1 MIKKLRYLC
10 TLLLIAVAS
19 AAWGAEELFYTLN
32 GTITGGTNGYATESE
47 ITQGDISWKI
57 MGNTTASPWR
67 IGGKSLT
74 NENRTAYSTTAMG
87 SAISRLVLTL
97 GTGAD
102 VTINSLELI
111 VASNADFTNVLDKIT
126 KTEVTLSGDNVF
138 IPSNG
143 SEWASGAYY
152 KFVFNLTITAT
163 SNKFVQFS
171 ALKFY
176 RIPSANQV
184 ATPTFSP
191 VAGTYA
197 GSQEITISTTTEGAT
212 IYYTTD
218 GTDPTTNSSVY
229 SNAIKINDDTTIKAL
244 AAKEGFTNSTIASAS
259 YTIVNIEHAGTVA
272 DPYTVADARAAI
284 DAGIG
289 TTDVYATGIVSAIP
303 TAYSS
308 QYSNITFNFVDE
320 EGNSEYLQAYR
331 CVGDEAANVQVGDIV
346 VVNGNLTKYN
356 STYEFDAAC
365 KLVSLK
371 HPTSTDPSIT
381 AENVNIEYDATS
393 GVISYT
399 IENEPDP
406 VGTLTASVPEGS
418 WITLGTVGETVPF
431 TCAANTASAPRTA
444 TVTLTYTYG
453 DSQSTTKEVTV
464 TQTGNPN
471 VENNIS
477 DITKTG
483 TYNVKGTIVAKSQRG
498 FIVGDGTG
506 YVYYY
511 NKDYA
516 QADYKIGDI
525 VNLSGDVSVYGGV
538 YQYTSTATISTA
550 SESNYVAEDPIVL
563 TGSQMDERVA
573 STTPPQLS
581 SYVQYQGTLSISDT
595 HYNITNIDGAT
606 KAQGSISYPLST
618 DFTDYN
624 GKTVKVTG
632 YYVGISSSQYYNT
645 MIGSIE
651 EVIGAAPIISAE
663 NITLEYNAE
672 FGEIEYTINN
682 PVVGKKL
689 EASSTSDWISNVTVT
704 NDKVTFTCTVNE
716 GTKDRTATITL
727 SYEGAEDKEVTVT
740 QKYHVVDY
748 ATLPFEFDGGKADI
762 ENTDGLTHEGID
774 TDYGSSPKLKF
785 NTTDDYL
792 LLHFNERPGK
802 LTFDIKG
809 NSFSGGTFKVQTS
822 EDGTTYTDLE
832 TYTTLGDTQSEEF
845 NNLGENV
852 RYIKWIYTNKVSGN
866 VALGNI
872 MLAKY
877 VAPSKYTLTV
887 TNIDNGTIS
896 ASYGDEIL
904 TNGDNAK
911 VESGTEIAVGIS
923 IEEGY
928 QLESITAAGAEEGQ
942 TVELK
947 AVPNTVNAWT
957 FNMPDF
963 DVTISAIVTEY
974 VAPSGDDYELFTE
987 DLVEGDYIIYY
998 DGKAMKNTVAN
1009 DRLEY
1014 EEVTPMSDVIT
1025 TDNTAIVW
1033 HIAKSGDYWTIYN
1046 SAANAYA
1053 ASTGAK
1059 NKAQLLEDGTNDKA
1073 LWTVSG
1079 TETYEF
1085 VNKANAAAGVNANLR
1100 NNGTY
1105 GFACYATSTGG
1116 ALSLYKKAVS
1126 TKKGDVNN
1134 DGHVNVADVT
1144 ALVNALKKGEK
1155 PEEGDI
1161 DGENGVNAEDV
1172 RALVEMI
1179 LSNNNQ

>member
-10 TLLLIAVAS
+10 TLLLMAVAS
-19 AAWGAEELFYTLN
+19 VAWAAEATYTYDFSTGGVNTSGTNRWTTSYFTIIQEQGSSTTSVGNYLTAPRWYKN
-32 GTITGGTNGYATESE
+32 HTITITPATGVDAITRIQINVSDSKYTGQDITASFGTVTKDGNNSIWQGE
-47 ITQGDISWKI
+47 ITS
-57 MGNTTASPWR
+57 SP
-67 IGGKSLT
+67 
-74 NENRTAYSTTAMG
+74 
-87 SAISRLVLTL
+87 LVLTM
-97 GTGAD
+97 GSQCRPVSID
-102 VTINSLELI
+102 VT
-111 VASNADFTNVLDKIT
+111 
-126 KTEVTLSGDNVF
+126 
-138 IPSNG
+138 
-143 SEWASGAYY
+143 Y
-152 KFVFNLTITAT
+152 T
-163 SNKFVQFS
+163 SS
-171 ALKFY
+171 
-176 RIPSANQV
+176 ISTC
-184 ATPTFSP
+184 ATPTFSLVSGKYSEP
-191 VAGTYA
+191 QTV
-197 GSQEITISTTTEGAT
+197 SISTSTEGAS
-212 IYYTTD
+212 IYYTLD
-218 GTDPTTNSSVY
+218 GTIPSETNGSLYESAISV
-229 SNAIKINDDTTIKAL
+229 NKTTTIKAIAL
-244 AAKEGFTNSTIASAS
+244 KQNCANSDIATAI
-259 YTIVNIEHAGTVA
+259 YAFIQHAGTGD
-272 DPYTVADARAAI
+272 DPYTVDDARAAI
-284 DAGIG
+284 DINDGL
-289 TTDVYATGIVSAIP
+289 TNVYARGIVSNIEEDYN
-303 TAYSS
+303 TDH
-308 QYSNITFNFVDE
+308 SNITFDFVDQ
-320 EGNSEYLQAYR
+320 EGDSKFLCAYR
-331 CVGDEAANVQVGDIV
+331 CVGDEAAEVKVGDIV
-346 VVNGNLTKYN
+346 VVSGTLTKYN
-356 STYEFDAAC
+356 EIYEFTSGC
-365 KLVSLK
+365 TLVSLT

-431 TCAANTASAPRTA
+431 TCAANTTSVPRTA
-444 TVTLTYTYG
+444 TVTLTYSYG
-453 DSQSTTKEVTV
+453 DSQTTTTEVMV

-516 QADYKIGDI
+516 QNDYNIGDI
-525 VNLSGDVSVYGGV
+525 VKLSGDVSVYGGV
-538 YQYTSTATISTA
+538 YQYTSTATISNATG
-550 SESNYVAEDPIVL
+550 SNYAEEAPAVL
-563 TGSQMDERVA
+563 NGSQMDARVA

-581 SYVQYQGTLSISDT
+581 GYVQYQGTLSISDT

-618 DFTDYN
+618 EFTELN

-651 EVIGAAPIISAE
+651 EVTGAAPIINAE

-672 FGEIEYTINN
+672 FGAIEYTISNS
-682 PVVGKKL
+682 VVGKEL

-740 QKYHVVDY
+740 QKHHVVDY

-852 RYIKWIYTNKVSGN
+852 HYIKWIYTNKVSGN

-911 VESGTEIAVGIS
+911 VESGTEIAVGIR

-928 QLESITAAGAEEGQ
+928 QLESITAAGEEEGQ

-1134 DGHVNVADVT
+1134 DGHVDIADVT
-1144 ALVNALKKGEK
+1144 KLVNILLNESERPTPVDLPAANVDGNDVLDAADVEALVQK
-1155 PEEGDI
+1155 
-1161 DGENGVNAEDV
+1161 
-1172 RALVEMI
+1172 I
-1179 LSNNNQ
+1179 LSNQ